1 MMPNA
6 SGPGRT
12 RLLGVGLLVAT
23 FLAGGIGGAA
33 VERRTSVV
41 SVPAA
46 APAEVRGQGTGQDE
60 GRQENRRTRLID
72 QVDLTPEQ
80 RAVIDSILHEGR
92 ENVDAYWKQW
102 EPGYRALVD
111 STRAMVRAV
120 MTPEQLTE
128 YDRLRAEHRAR
139 ARSEAEKDGNHSSG
153 RSISR
158 GVDTRGTTVSR
169 DDAVNV
175 ASCGAGGVYG
185 SNRTN
190 PGGRAESKESR
201 TE

>member
-1 MMPNA
+1 MPNA

-46 APAEVRGQGTGQDE
+46 PPAEVKGQGTEEDE
-60 GRQENRRTRLID
+60 DRQQNRRTRLID
-72 QVDLTPEQ
+72 QVGLTPEQ
-80 RAVIDSILHEGR
+80 RVAIDSILHEGR

-120 MTPEQLTE
+120 MTPEQLAE

-139 ARSEAEKDGNHSSG
+139 ARSDADKDGNQSSG
-153 RSISR
+153 RSISK
-158 GVDTRGTTVSR
+158 GVDTRGTTASR
-169 DDAVNV
+169 NDAAHV
-175 ASCGAGGVYG
+175 ASCGEGGVNG

-190 PGGRAESKESR
+190 PGWRAESKESR